1 MASDKQ
7 AKAEHVSR
15 AAAGNSGR
23 RVNGYPAL
31 SRYFLWADSSVYVNR
46 FILGLLVLCAVLVLL
61 EFVVHRHVS
70 MPGEAVTGFYA
81 MAGFLAFTLIVLAA
95 RLLRLLIRRDET
107 YYAPHGID
115 AESYPP
121 AELECLPHVDAEMQQ
136 GAES

>member
-7 AKAEHVSR
+7 VKAEHVSH
-15 AAAGNSGR
+15 GTTENSGR
-23 RVNGYPAL
+23 HANGYPAL
-31 SRYFLWADSSVYVNR
+31 SRYFLWADSSVHVNR

-81 MAGFLAFTLIVLAA
+81 MAGFIAFTLIVLAA
-95 RLLRLLIRRDET
+95 RLLRLLIRRHET
-107 YYAPHGID
+107 YYAPNGID

-121 AELECLPHVDAEMQQ
+121 AELECLSHADAETQQ
-136 GAES
+136 GSES